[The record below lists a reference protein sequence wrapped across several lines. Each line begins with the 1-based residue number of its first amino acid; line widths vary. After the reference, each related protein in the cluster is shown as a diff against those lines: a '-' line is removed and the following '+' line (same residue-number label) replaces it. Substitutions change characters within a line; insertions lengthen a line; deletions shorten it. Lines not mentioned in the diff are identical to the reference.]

1 MTDYISVRAALW
13 AIKSVC
19 KMLLILARLNAC
31 ESRGSALL
39 TIRSGKTFNE
49 QRHRHAAAG
58 GLLTRLGKS
67 GALIKSR
74 IRDLVPNGTKVPDSI
89 V

>member
-1 MTDYISVRAALW
+1 MTDYISVRATLW

-58 GLLTRLGKS
+58 GLVIIRVFQKKTLFFQKQIGGTRQS
-67 GALIKSR
+67 SALR
-74 IRDLVPNGTKVPDSI
+74 LV
-89 V
+89 